1 MKRPPK
7 RPAPGLPFLLEEADD
22 EVTDKEA
29 PEGEPLGALARSAAS
44 SPAAPATGTLAAT
57 ATPAGAATAT
67 PAGAATSQARP
78 SAREASA
85 GASLPFAPG
94 PAGSALDGAVVGDY
108 RLVRRLAV
116 GGMSEVWLADA
127 LSGALAGRT
136 LVVKR
141 LLPALRNLPDFVE
154 RFRAEAT
161 LGASLSHPGLARAF
175 ALFEHG
181 SDLFLSQELVGGETL
196 SLLSA
201 AARKSGSR
209 LAPEAALHAVAGL
222 VSALE
227 YLHGARLVHAD
238 VHPDN
243 LVARPDGTV
252 TLIDLGL
259 AQRLSPDGTVAS
271 PDGALRGTP
280 AFMSPE
286 QVKSRPLDARSDLF
300 SACVVLWELL
310 ANRPLFA
317 AETEFET
324 LRRVRELPAPP
335 LRAVWP
341 EAPTVLERLLVR
353 GLAKDPLQRFQGA
366 AELAEA
372 LHRAALREALT
383 DGKSALAREVARL
396 APRAPKA
403 D

>member
-1 MKRPPK
+1 MKKPPQ
-7 RPAPGLPFLLEEADD
+7 RPAPLLPFLLEEADD
-22 EVTDKEA
+22 EVTDKD
-29 PEGEPLGALARSAAS
+29 
-44 SPAAPATGTLAAT
+44 
-57 ATPAGAATAT
+57 
-67 PAGAATSQARP
+67 
-78 SAREASA
+78 
-85 GASLPFAPG
+85 APG
-94 PAGSALDGAVVGDY
+94 GSSLQGAMVGGY
-108 RLVRRLAV
+108 RLVSRLAV

-127 LSGALAGRT
+127 LSGPLAGRT

-141 LLPALRNLPDFVE
+141 LLPALRSLPEFVE
-154 RFRAEAT
+154 RFRAEAS

-181 SDLFLSQELVGGETL
+181 SDLFLSQELVGGATL
-196 SLLSA
+196 SLLA
-201 AARKSGSR
+201 AEARKNGAR
-209 LAPEAALHAVAGL
+209 LRPAAALHAVAGL
-222 VSALE
+222 VAALE
-227 YLHGARLVHAD
+227 YLHGAPRLVHAD
-238 VHPDN
+238 VNPDN
-243 LVARPDGTV
+243 LVARPDGAV

-353 GLAKDPLQRFQGA
+353 GLAKDPLQRFQSA
-366 AELAEA
+366 AELREA
-372 LHRAALREALT
+372 LHRAALREGMT
-383 DGKSALAREVARL
+383 DGKAALASEVARL
-396 APRAPKA
+396 AG
-403 D
+403 

>member
-1 MKRPPK
+1 MKRPPG
-7 RPAPGLPFLLEEADD
+7 RPSPPLPFLLDEADD

-29 PEGEPLGALARSAAS
+29 PARDDPAGEAAPPA
-44 SPAAPATGTLAAT
+44 PAAPGPLPFA
-57 ATPAGAATAT
+57 
-67 PAGAATSQARP
+67 
-78 SAREASA
+78 A
-85 GASLPFAPG
+85 GASM
-94 PAGSALDGAVVGDY
+94 AGGASLEGAVVGDY
-108 RLVRRLAV
+108 RLVSRLAI

-127 LSGALAGRT
+127 LSGPQAGRT

-141 LLPALRNLPDFVE
+141 LLPALRGRPDFVA
-154 RFRAEAT
+154 RFRAEAR

-175 ALFEHG
+175 ALFEHK

-196 SLLSA
+196 SLLAA
-201 AARKSGSR
+201 AARRSGTR
-209 LAPEAALHAVAGL
+209 LDPAAALQAVAGL
-222 VSALE
+222 VAALE
-227 YLHGARLVHAD
+227 YLHGAPRLIHAD
-238 VHPDN
+238 VNPDN

-259 AQRLSPDGTVAS
+259 SQRLSADGTVES

-280 AFMSPE
+280 SFMSPE

-310 ANRPLFA
+310 ANRPLFT
-317 AETEFET
+317 AETGFET

-353 GLAKDPLQRFQGA
+353 GLAKDPQQRFQTG
-366 AELAEA
+366 AELREA
-372 LHRAALREALT
+372 LHRAALREGLT
-383 DGKSALAREVARL
+383 GGQAALAAEVARF
-396 APRAPKA
+396 APRAPGA
-403 D
+403 F

>member
-1 MKRPPK
+1 MKKPPK
-7 RPAPGLPFLLEEADD
+7 RPSPELPFLLEEADE
-22 EVTDKEA
+22 EVTDKDA
-29 PEGEPLGALARSAAS
+29 PEEDAALPTAAAPRRSA
-44 SPAAPATGTLAAT
+44 PPE
-57 ATPAGAATAT
+57 
-67 PAGAATSQARP
+67 RP
-78 SAREASA
+78 SPRAA
-85 GASLPFAPG
+85 ASLPFGAG
-94 PAGSALDGAVVGDY
+94 PTGSALEGAVVADY
-108 RLVRRLAV
+108 RLVSRLAI

-127 LSGALAGRT
+127 LSGPFAGRT

-141 LLPALRNLPDFVE
+141 LLPSLRGLPDFVE

-161 LGASLSHPGLARAF
+161 LGASLSHPGLARAY

-201 AARKSGSR
+201 AARKALAR
-209 LAPEAALHAVAGL
+209 LDPAAALHAVTGL
-222 VSALE
+222 VGVLE
-227 YLHGARLVHAD
+227 YLHGAPRLVHAD
-238 VHPDN
+238 VNPDN
-243 LVARPDGTV
+243 IVARPDGSV

-259 AQRLSPDGTVAS
+259 AQRLSADGSVAS

-280 AFMSPE
+280 SFMSPE

-310 ANRPLFA
+310 ANRPLFS

-353 GLAKDPLQRFQGA
+353 GLAKDPLQRFQSA
-366 AELAEA
+366 AELADA
-372 LHRAALREALT
+372 LHRASLREGMT
-383 DGKSALAREVARL
+383 DGQAALADEVARH
-396 APRAPKA
+396 APRAPRA
-403 D
+403 DRR